1 MNVGDIRLVHTAT
14 AEEDMQQ
21 MFEQCMAMMGSM
33 MGSGMMSGGMMGSG
47 MMGTMLWL
55 VVGGTL
61 FLIALVVAGAVL
73 LLRALSHR
81 MNTTQQQPLR
91 LLQERFARGELDAE
105 EYQQRLDVLQGRGS

>member
-33 MGSGMMSGGMMGSG
+33 MGSGMMGSG

>member
-21 MFEQCMAMMGSM
+21 MFEQCMAMMGS
-33 MGSGMMSGGMMGSG
+33 GMMSGG

>member
-1 MNVGDIRLVHTAT
+1 
-14 AEEDMQQ
+14 MQQ

-33 MGSGMMSGGMMGSG
+33 MGGG

-55 VVGGTL
+55 LLGGTL
-61 FLIALVVAGAVL
+61 LLIALVVAAAVL

-81 MNTTQQQPLR
+81 MNTTRQQPLR

-105 EYQQRLDVLQGRGS
+105 EYQQRLSVLQGSGR

>member
-1 MNVGDIRLVHTAT
+1 
-14 AEEDMQQ
+14 MQQ
-21 MFEQCMAMMGSM
+21 MFAQCMNMMNMMG
-33 MGSGMMSGGMMGSG
+33 GMMDGGMMGAL
-47 MMGTMLWL
+47 LWPVL
-55 VVGGTL
+55 GGTL
-61 FLIALVVAGAVL
+61 FLIALVVTGAVL

>member
-1 MNVGDIRLVHTAT
+1 
-14 AEEDMQQ
+14 MQQ
-21 MFEQCMAMMGSM
+21 MFAQCMNMMG
-33 MGSGMMSGGMMGSG
+33 GMMDGGMMGA
-47 MMGTMLWL
+47 MLWPVL
-55 VVGGTL
+55 GGTL

-105 EYQQRLDVLQGRGS
+105 EYQQRLSTLQGRGS

>member
-21 MFEQCMAMMGSM
+21 MFEQCMAM

-105 EYQQRLDVLQGRGS
+105 EYQQRLSVLQGRGS

>member
-1 MNVGDIRLVHTAT
+1 
-14 AEEDMQQ
+14 MQQ

-33 MGSGMMSGGMMGSG
+33 MGSGMMGGD

-55 VVGGTL
+55 VLGGTL

-81 MNTTQQQPLR
+81 TNTGRQQPLR

-105 EYQQRLDVLQGRGS
+105 EYRQRLNVLQGNGR

>member
-33 MGSGMMSGGMMGSG
+33 MGSGMMGSG

-55 VVGGTL
+55 VLGGTL